1 MERVMPSPLKQKI
14 EVANARIG
22 TLLAETR
29 LALTGEREF
38 GVEQLRALSEPVQ
51 EMAPVVAQAAEL
63 RAREPEISS
72 ELDSYK
78 SHLGELQMTL
88 EQVRM
93 MLLARRT
100 QIATGQDQIE
110 AVSQWAA
117 ALRQTQ

>member
-1 MERVMPSPLKQKI
+1 
-14 EVANARIG
+14 
-22 TLLAETR
+22 
-29 LALTGEREF
+29 
-38 GVEQLRALSEPVQ
+38 
-51 EMAPVVAQAAEL
+51 MAPVVAQAAEL